1 MKTALIISEYNPF
14 HEGHKYQINDI
25 RREFGDN
32 TAVISLMSGN
42 YTQRGEIAIA
52 DKFTRA
58 ECAVREG
65 VNLVLHLPFPF
76 STSSAE
82 FFATAGVEI
91 ANAIGVVDIL
101 AFGSE
106 CGDID
111 LLINVAKNMT
121 TNLFINEL
129 SGAINDDEQKN
140 LGYPKLCE
148 KTYNRLF
155 SDKISSEFFTS
166 NNILAIEYI
175 KALIKTNSTIKPYTT
190 KRLGAGYN
198 TDYIVNK
205 EFQSASAIRN
215 EFWKDLSSA
224 LNFIPNNSK
233 NTLSS
238 AIARGDMPCDT
249 ERLSSAVLSFFC
261 LNSPSASYSIHDA
274 DGGLYNRLKT
284 ASLKATSISTL
295 TKLAST
301 KKYTTARIKRAI
313 WYSFF
318 GVTSSDVRT
327 KPHYTQVLAMDH
339 VGQALLK
346 RIKKTTSFPII
357 TKPSSTE
364 GLDDIA
370 LRQKQLSDSADFLF
384 ELSKPIPSPA
394 EKVFK
399 ATPFVKKEEKMR

>member
-14 HEGHKYQINDI
+14 HKGHKYQIDDI
-25 RREFGDN
+25 RREFGEN
-32 TAVISLMSGN
+32 TAIISLMSGN

-76 STSSAE
+76 SASSAE

-106 CGDID
+106 CGDLD
-111 LLINVAKNMT
+111 LLKNVAKNMT
-121 TNLFINEL
+121 TGFFVKEL
-129 SGAINDDEQKN
+129 SDAINDDNQKN
-140 LGYPKLCE
+140 VGYPKLCE
-148 KTYNRLF
+148 KTYNHLF
-155 SDKISSEFFTS
+155 SNKISSEFFTS

-175 KALIKTNSTIKPYTT
+175 KALIRTNSAINPYTT

-198 TDYIVNK
+198 TDHIVNK

-215 EFWKDLSSA
+215 ELHNDLNSA
-224 LNFIPNNSK
+224 LEFIPNNSK
-233 NTLSS
+233 IILSN
-238 AIARGDMPCDT
+238 AAAHGNMPCDA

-261 LNSPSASYSIHDA
+261 LNSPSVSCSIHDA

-327 KPHYTQVLAMDH
+327 KPHYTQVLAMDYI
-339 VGQALLK
+339 GQALLK
-346 RIKKTTSFPII
+346 RIKKTTRFPII
-357 TKPSSTE
+357 TKPSSTDC
-364 GLDDIA
+364 LDEIA

-394 EKVFK
+394 ETVFK